1 MSVGKIWRFRFQIL
15 SIAAVLLGLC
25 AGQLPL
31 DAQEKSWSEAVNSP
45 SDNSHYT
52 PLTQITKENVKDLKV
67 AWTYPTSDTI
77 AYTFAPLVVGN
88 RVYVLARSNSLVA
101 LDATTGKEVWIHS
114 KMTGIS
120 NRGIA
125 FWQSP
130 DGKDRR
136 LIFAIH
142 HQLQELDADTGK
154 SILTFGDQG
163 FIDLRVGL
171 GRPLGDIFRI
181 QASSRTQVFG
191 DLVVVGSATGENY
204 MATPGDIRAFNI
216 LTGKLAWQFHAIPHT
231 GEPGADTWPKD
242 AYKYIGGA
250 NTWGDITIDR
260 KRGIVYLPTSSA
272 KYELFGGDRPGKNLY
287 TDCLVALDAKTG
299 KLLWYYQMIH
309 HDIWDWDNVAAPQ
322 LATVKHNGKLV
333 DIVAQAGKTGF
344 LYVFDRVTGKPL
356 WPIEERPVPQSD
368 FPEEV
373 TSPTQPFPTVVPP
386 FARQTFT
393 ADDVNPYILTDS
405 ERADLK
411 AKINAAKNG
420 PVFTPPGMGDTVQMP
435 GNRGGANWAS
445 TSANPVKGYV
455 YVAAYDAP
463 ALLHMTDEAPGAP
476 KVLATSSGAGTTGL
490 ELYSQNC
497 AMCHGAT
504 RAGELGP
511 SLLDIAGRRTV
522 ESIKALIQSGQ
533 GQMPSFAGLGDEKA
547 QAIAQYIFDPRL
559 EVVPMGNGNRR
570 DQGAGGAGPDT
581 GPIVGSGGAPAGQ
594 AAPGAK
600 LVGQNPYG
608 AMAGLPYPTGVA
620 APKRY
625 YTNWNVMPTIGSP
638 PWTSLVAYDL
648 NNGSIRWKIPLGDDP
663 ELSPK
668 GILNTGI
675 RQEQRGIMPTATGLV
690 FVATSDGKLRAFDDD
705 NGKQIWFADMPGG
718 NRAVPAMYEV
728 DGKQYI
734 VISATTRVGTG
745 VGAGA
750 GTSSAMPMP
759 PVDPTAP
766 PPAYV
771 VFALPDKSH

>member
-1 MSVGKIWRFRFQIL
+1 MLSLAAIL
-15 SIAAVLLGLC
+15 SWLGM
-25 AGQLPL
+25 APL
-31 DAQEKSWSEAVNSP
+31 ALGAQEKTWSEAVNSS
-45 SDNSHYT
+45 SDNSHYA
-52 PLTQITKENVKDLKV
+52 PLNQITKENVKDLKV
-67 AWTYPTSDTI
+67 AWTYPTDDTI

-88 RVYVLARSNSLVA
+88 RVYVLAKANSLVA
-101 LDATTGKEVWIHS
+101 LDAATGKEVWIHS

-125 FWQSP
+125 YWQSA

-142 HQLQELDADTGK
+142 HQLQEINADTGK
-154 SILTFGDQG
+154 SILSFGDQG

-181 QASSRTQVFG
+181 QASSRTQVYG
-191 DLVVVGSATGENY
+191 NLVVVGSATGENY
-204 MATPGDIRAFNI
+204 MATPGDIRAFNV
-216 LTGKLAWQFHAIPHT
+216 LTGKLAWQFHMIPHP

-250 NTWGDITIDR
+250 NTWGDITIDQ
-260 KRGIVYLPTSSA
+260 KRGIAYFPTSSA

-287 TDCLVALDAKTG
+287 TDCLVALDANSG
-299 KLLWYYQMIH
+299 KLLWYFQMIH

-322 LATVKHNGKLV
+322 LATVKHDGKMV

-356 WPIEERPVPQSD
+356 WPIEERPVPQTD
-368 FPEEV
+368 FPGET
-373 TSPTQPFPTVVPP
+373 TSPTQPIPTVVPP

-393 ADDVNPYILTDS
+393 ADDVNPYILTDK

-411 AKINAAKNG
+411 AKVAGAKNG
-420 PVFTPPGMGDTVQMP
+420 PIFTPPGFGDTVQMP
-435 GNRGGANWAS
+435 GNRGGANWGT
-445 TSANPVKGYV
+445 TSANPAKGYV
-455 YVAAYDAP
+455 YVSAYDAP

-476 KVLATSSGAGTTGL
+476 KVLATTSGAGTTGL

-497 AMCHGAT
+497 SSCHGPT

-511 SLLDIAGRRTV
+511 SLIDIASKRTI
-522 ESIKALIQSGQ
+522 ESIKSLILNGQ
-533 GQMPSFAGLGDEKA
+533 GQMPSLAGLGDEKA
-547 QAIAQYIFDPRL
+547 QAIAQYIFDPNL
-559 EVVPMGNGNRR
+559 ETVSMGSRANRR
-570 DQGAGGAGPDT
+570 DNGAGQPAPET

-594 AAPGAK
+594 NAAGAK

-608 AMAGLPYPTGVA
+608 AMAGLPYPAGVN

-625 YTNWNVMPTIGSP
+625 YTNWNVMPTIESP

-648 NNGSIRWKIPLGDDP
+648 NTGGIRWKIPLGDDP

-668 GILNTGI
+668 GIFNTGI
-675 RQEQRGIMPTATGLV
+675 RQEQRGIWPTATGLV
-690 FVATSDGKLRAFDDD
+690 FVGTSDGKLRVFDDD
-705 NGKQIWFADMPGG
+705 NGKQIWSTDLPAG

-734 VISATTRVGTG
+734 VLSATTRVGTG

-750 GTSSAMPMP
+750 GTSPSMPLP
-759 PVDPTAP
+759 PPDPKAS

-771 VFALPDKSH
+771 AFKLPDK